1 MKSPV
6 HHVSRLVG
14 MNPIAQAVARQRLRS
29 SVLDMKIALLMLTR
43 GEPCADLLIGLAA
56 IMQAMQIALQAQ
68 KLEGLEVNIL
78 KGGLNACLQQVQAN
92 FYDPDQTVAITAGLD
107 ACLTLVG
114 RVKPQAIN
122 DAWAS
127 LTKGSQ

>member
-1 MKSPV
+1 
-6 HHVSRLVG
+6 

-56 IMQAMQIALQAQ
+56 IMQAMQIALQAE